1 MSLPKCTIEVI
12 PSLIAPRISSSKSVG
27 ALYVAQKSVRAIEA
41 VVDAKARS
49 LKRPLDT
56 RPTI

>member
-1 MSLPKCTIEVI
+1 MSLPKYYIEVI
-12 PSLIAPRISSSKSVG
+12 PTIIASRISSS
-27 ALYVAQKSVRAIEA
+27 KSVRAIEA